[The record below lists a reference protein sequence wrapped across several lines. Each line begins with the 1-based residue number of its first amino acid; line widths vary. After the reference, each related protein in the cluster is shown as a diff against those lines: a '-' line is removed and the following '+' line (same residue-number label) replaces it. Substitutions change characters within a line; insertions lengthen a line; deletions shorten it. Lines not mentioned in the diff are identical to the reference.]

1 MTTAKERAR
10 VKAEQEAA
18 ALEAEAVTEVKEEA
32 KKEEVKEEVATPIV
46 EKTAEA
52 VLQEVELVAKTD
64 DEIGKEEEVTSI
76 IYCGPNLRRNAL
88 QRYAI
93 FTSDFPKNVAEH
105 IEKCPAI
112 NNLMIPVSQLGLCE
126 ANIATPGTVEQVMFA
141 TIEEYVRGEQ

>member
-10 VKAEQEAA
+10 LKAEQEAA
-18 ALEAEAVTEVKEEA
+18 ELEAAAQEVEAV
-32 KKEEVKEEVATPIV
+32 EEVAEDLKEEI
-46 EKTAEA
+46 TAEPA
-52 VLQEVELVAKTD
+52 APEAEPVAKTD
-64 DEIGKEEEVTSI
+64 DEIRKEEEVTSI
-76 IYCGPNLRRNAL
+76 IYCGPSLKRNVL

-93 FTSDFPKNVAEH
+93 FTSDYPNNVAEH

-126 ANIATPGTVEQVMFA
+126 ANIATPGTVEQVMYA